1 MNRDLVA
8 GLQCAC
14 QREPIKTIGKK
25 LNRTTFSRL
34 GCRGIFPLTKEIA
47 ANIKTKFR
55 LTLGVMGRVRRNGP
69 IAQLAEP
76 PAHNR
81 SVPGSNPGGPTS
93 YCGMK
98 IGVYYIRQPMEWG
111 KTSLSGGRGSVWQ
124 QKTEIPRDSG
134 KGCGKQAAP
143 FFYDMALTKAGGFVK
158 IESGIKNGK

>member
-1 MNRDLVA
+1 MTSFRIEC
-8 GLQCAC
+8 G
-14 QREPIKTIGKK
+14 
-25 LNRTTFSRL
+25 
-34 GCRGIFPLTKEIA
+34 GIFPLTKEIT

-55 LTLGVMGRVRRNGP
+55 LTTRVIGMAGRNGP

-98 IGVYYIRQPMEWG
+98 MGVYYIRRPVEGG

-124 QKTEIPRDSG
+124 RKTEIPRDSE

-143 FFYDMALTKAGGFVK
+143 FFYAMARTNSYGCYRIKTKK
-158 IESGIKNGK
+158 LLEHWRNLIEDFGLRISDLK